1 MKLQDVDGR
10 HFLSGA
16 PEAASPSTQP
26 DQRRHLLYILP
37 LQSDHGEAADAAECG
52 PGMWGLATFLLV
64 KVDIDLSKLYSS
76 LTSPWPIWL
85 STTPE

>member
-52 PGMWGLATFLLV
+52 PGM
-64 KVDIDLSKLYSS
+64 
-76 LTSPWPIWL
+76 
-85 STTPE
+85 